1 MDKEPSQSAGMDDM
15 DVLELLG
22 ALHNALQP
30 GASVEDT
37 ESWMQAFGVIRSE
50 IEADPKSDKYDI
62 ETLDVLAGKLEAL
75 ISELEAGVLEPDF
88 KPARTW
94 VAALGAAVHRRRS

>member
-1 MDKEPSQSAGMDDM
+1 M

-30 GASVEDT
+30 GASVGDT
-37 ESWMQAFGVIRSE
+37 ESWRAAFAVIRSE
-50 IEADPKSDKYDI
+50 VEAAPEMDKYDR
-62 ETLDVLAGKLEAL
+62 ETLEVIASKLDAL
-75 ISELEAGVLEPDF
+75 IAEIEAGAPEPDF

>member
-1 MDKEPSQSAGMDDM
+1 M

-30 GASVEDT
+30 GASVGDT
-37 ESWMQAFGVIRSE
+37 ASWREAFAIIRHE
-50 IEADPKSDKYDI
+50 VEADPAMDKYDH
-62 ETLDVLAGKLEAL
+62 ETLDVIAAKLEAL
-75 ISELEAGVLEPDF
+75 IAEVESGAAEPDF

-94 VAALGAAVHRRRS
+94 VAALGAAVHRRRG

>member
-1 MDKEPSQSAGMDDM
+1 M

-30 GASVEDT
+30 GASIEDT
-37 ESWMQAFGVIRSE
+37 ESWLQAFAAIRQE
-50 IEADPKSDKYDI
+50 IEAGPAPDKYDL
-62 ETLDVLAGKLEAL
+62 ETLDVIAVKLKQLIAEIKAGNP
-75 ISELEAGVLEPDF
+75 EPDF

-94 VAALGAAVHRRRS
+94 VAALGAAIHRRRA

>member
-37 ESWMQAFGVIRSE
+37 ESWMQAFGVIRGE

-62 ETLDVLAGKLEAL
+62 ETLEVLAGKLQAL
-75 ISELEAGVLEPDF
+75 VRELEAGVAEPDF